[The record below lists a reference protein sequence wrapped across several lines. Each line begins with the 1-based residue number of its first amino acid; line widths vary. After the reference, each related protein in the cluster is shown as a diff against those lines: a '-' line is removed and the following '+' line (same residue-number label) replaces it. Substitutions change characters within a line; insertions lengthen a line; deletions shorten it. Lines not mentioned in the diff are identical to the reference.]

1 MAGPVVGIEP
11 ASMLSIATI
20 ARAST
25 HMAESSAGVVP
36 WGRCRREPPTSA
48 VGQDRREKG
57 GVMRRPRCHAP

>member
-48 VGQDRREKG
+48 ACHDCRDRD
-57 GVMRRPRCHAP
+57 GVMMSLRRAP

>member
-36 WGRCRREPPTSA
+36 CGREPPTSA
-48 VGQDRREKG
+48 ACHDCRDRD
-57 GVMRRPRCHAP
+57 GVMMSLQRAP